1 MRTVLQPGDVG
12 AVVSLHGVIYARECG
27 FDTTFEAY
35 VAEPLAAFV
44 LRRSPRERIW
54 LEERDGRLAGCI
66 ATVAAGERVAQL
78 RWFLVDASARGRG
91 LGRRLLDAAVGFSRE
106 AGYERVMLWTVAGL
120 DAALHLYR
128 AAGFERIMAA
138 PASRWGVEVVEEQH
152 ALVL

>member
-1 MRTVLQPGDVG
+1 VRLRHDLRG
-12 AVVSLHGVIYARECG
+12 
-27 FDTTFEAY
+27 
-35 VAEPLAAFV
+35 
-44 LRRSPRERIW
+44 LRRRAA
-54 LEERDGRLAGCI
+54 GRVRAAPL
-66 ATVAAGERVAQL
+66 AGERVAQL

-91 LGRRLLDAAVGFSRE
+91 LGRRLLDAAVAFSRE